1 MKTLTQQECQAE
13 LARIETIDALE
24 LELESAFDKV
34 KDFSPTELLSL
45 APKVI
50 MGGADPL
57 SVLGLDPKLVDKAKL
72 VAKANRIIREQRK
85 QQLKTQSTVVIE
97 EAATDE

>member
-1 MKTLTQQECQAE
+1 MKTLSQQECQAE

-85 QQLKTQSTVVIE
+85 QQLKAQSTVVIE
-97 EAATDE
+97 EAASDE